1 MGTWEHHR
9 ASLVAQTVK
18 SPPAMRVTCVRSL
31 GWEDALEE
39 GMAAHSSNLAWKISW
54 TEEPGRVQSMGSQS
68 RTRLSVMLRG
78 WLLEDKGHG
87 QFGGPHREG
96 AAGMK
101 IQPFFPDSLWTPHW
115 PSPAGV
121 P

>member
-39 GMAAHSSNLAWKISW
+39 GMAAHSSNLAWKIS
-54 TEEPGRVQSMGSQS
+54 
-68 RTRLSVMLRG
+68 LDRG
-78 WLLEDKGHG
+78 VWWAPVHAVTK
-87 QFGGPHREG
+87 
-96 AAGMK
+96 
-101 IQPFFPDSLWTPHW
+101 SCT
-115 PSPAGV
+115 
-121 P
+121 